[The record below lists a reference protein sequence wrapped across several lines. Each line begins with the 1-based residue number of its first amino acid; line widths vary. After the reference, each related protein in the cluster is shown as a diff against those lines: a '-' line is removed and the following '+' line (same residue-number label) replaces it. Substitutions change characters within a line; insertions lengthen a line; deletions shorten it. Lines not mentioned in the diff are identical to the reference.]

1 MVFWKRR
8 RKRRRC
14 SGRLDDD
21 KDDEKQRRVVV
32 VVVAAK
38 FARAVVVVVV
48 ISRERGCRSWLVL
61 VLLLLLL
68 CGAQWS
74 FYPKIRDGCFN
85 GGEILSIHRVVL
97 SLCVVVSPPR
107 ATQKRVLSSGLD
119 VVYVVVKGAAKKSR
133 LQQKTVVK
141 VVVVGR
147 RRVRAHLGVLLCVS
161 FFLSLFRV
169 SDRVVVVP
177 SAVFSEEKRAFV
189 RWCWWC

>member
-1 MVFWKRR
+1 MMLRTSRR
-8 RKRRRC
+8 RQRRREAAARRRRRRRGKVC
-14 SGRLDDD
+14 ASGGRGRGHLALRARL
-21 KDDEKQRRVVV
+21 
-32 VVVAAK
+32 
-38 FARAVVVVVV
+38 F
-48 ISRERGCRSWLVL
+48 RSWLV
-61 VLLLLLL
+61 LLL

-107 ATQKRVLSSGLD
+107 ATKKRVLSSGLD
-119 VVYVVVKGAAKKSR
+119 VVYVVKGAAKKSR